1 MTEFTVKVIDIRVV
15 MNDLMEYYRGQP
27 EQQFRLFHMTEPE
40 LRQLYLHTAY
50 ITKGNGSGKPMKL
63 IEIDGVKVEYE
74 GIDSEDELK
83 AYVERG
89 KEKYRTNLVGMTAIA
104 DGEYVNLSYDLK
116 NPIPFHR
123 LRRIT
128 GYLVGDL
135 SRFNDGKRAE
145 ERDRVKHM

>member
-1 MTEFTVKVIDIRVV
+1 MP
-15 MNDLMEYYRGQP
+15 L
-27 EQQFRLFHMTEPE
+27 
-40 LRQLYLHTAY
+40 
-50 ITKGNGSGKPMKL
+50 KL
-63 IEIDGVKVEYE
+63 TEIDGVKVESE

-83 AYVERG
+83 AYVDRA
-89 KEKYRTNLVGMTAIA
+89 KQKYKTNLIGMTAIA
-104 DGEYVNLSYDLK
+104 DGEFVNLSYELK

-135 SRFNDGKRAE
+135 SRFNNGKRAE